1 MNSRGSSWV
10 STSSD
15 SKYGSAASEV
25 PPFTSGFGDDLREE
39 TDENGNKRWL
49 RGHPNPLGTHR
60 LDVTDQE
67 LIDRL
72 RVNGHVSAA
81 QRLSYLMKTQTADGK
96 LDHTGAVEGSG
107 DGGGGADADES
118 GQVKIGSTRGK
129 RLGLRHGDPG
139 NLSMRGDIGN
149 TTAGSAFI

>member
-15 SKYGSAASEV
+15 SKFGSAASEV
-25 PPFTSGFGDDLREE
+25 PPFTGGFGDDLREE

-81 QRLSYLMKTQTADGK
+81 QRLSYLMKTQAADGK
-96 LDHTGAVEGSG
+96 LDHAGAVQGGGSG
-107 DGGGGADADES
+107 DDDEG
-118 GQVKIGSTRGK
+118 GQVKIGSTKGK